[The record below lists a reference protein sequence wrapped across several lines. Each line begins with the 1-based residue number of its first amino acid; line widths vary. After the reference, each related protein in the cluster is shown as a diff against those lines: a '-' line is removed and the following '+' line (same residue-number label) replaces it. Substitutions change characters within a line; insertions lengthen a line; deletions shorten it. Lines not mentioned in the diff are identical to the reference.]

1 MNLFPRYQIALFIII
16 GILLSSCSAGK
27 KVIKNK
33 ELDATE
39 ALIKSNLS
47 QEREYEW
54 FTAKAKANIDAGS
67 MKVSGDVI
75 IRMKKDSLIW
85 MVVRKFGIE
94 VARVKIEPTT
104 VLAVVRFNSS
114 YLEED
119 LESFAD
125 QYNIPLDFYQLQK
138 LILADPIL
146 ESEQEIDIKY
156 LSDRIAVNT
165 TGPSEQFQS
174 YQIDK
179 ENYQIQKFHI
189 ADSVAQQFVNASYF
203 NYELN
208 ELNTSQALQ
217 RDYSFSDANEEY
229 SLTLVLSQIEWNQ
242 PKSVKIEVPKH
253 YTKM

>member
-1 MNLFPRYQIALFIII
+1 MKLFPKYYIALFMVI
-16 GILLSSCSAGK
+16 GLFLSSCRGSK
-27 KVIKNK
+27 NVINNK
-33 ELDATE
+33 ELEAAE

-47 QEREYEW
+47 QERDYEW
-54 FTAKAKANIDAGS
+54 FNAKAKANIDAGS

-94 VARVKIEPTT
+94 VARVKIDPAS
-104 VLAVVRFNSS
+104 VLAVVRFNNS

-146 ESEQEIDIKY
+146 ESEQELNIKY
-156 LSDRIAVNT
+156 LSDRITINT
-165 TGPSEQFQS
+165 TESSEQFQS
-174 YQIDK
+174 YQLDK
-179 ENYQIQKFHI
+179 ENYNIQKFHI

-203 NYELN
+203 SYEMN
-208 ELNTSQALQ
+208 ELNATQALQ